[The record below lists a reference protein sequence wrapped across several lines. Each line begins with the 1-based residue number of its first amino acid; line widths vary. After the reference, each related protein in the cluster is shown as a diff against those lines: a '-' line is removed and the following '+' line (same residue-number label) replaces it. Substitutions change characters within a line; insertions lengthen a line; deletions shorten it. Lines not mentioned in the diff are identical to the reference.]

1 MSDLFPDMPEILSP
15 AETWRRQLKT
25 ERGVMIFHDP
35 DLNEKQWS
43 AAIGTH
49 SADRVTSQTEMGA
62 LEAMA
67 IKIGYPLVNQQQMK
81 NNTTKN
87 VT

>member
-1 MSDLFPDMPEILSP
+1 
-15 AETWRRQLKT
+15 
-25 ERGVMIFHDP
+25 
-35 DLNEKQWS
+35 
-43 AAIGTH
+43 
-49 SADRVTSQTEMGA
+49 MGA